1 MDVMNT
7 WKRLYQLL
15 GLLEAIESSVEL
27 AHITNM
33 N

>member
-7 WKRLYQLL
+7 WKWLYQLL

-27 AHITNM
+27 THITNM